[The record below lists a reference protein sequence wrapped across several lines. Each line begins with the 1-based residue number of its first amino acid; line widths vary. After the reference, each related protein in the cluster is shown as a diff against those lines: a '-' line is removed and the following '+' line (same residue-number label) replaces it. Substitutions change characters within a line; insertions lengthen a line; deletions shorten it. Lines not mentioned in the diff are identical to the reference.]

1 MFRMQL
7 WSALLQ
13 TWEESFRYPGTLETT
28 QRVKEMSWHN
38 WQCYNYDKYNLDK
51 NDLPPGKLLLY
62 PIQVNPAF
70 LHPAQTSGT
79 ELFEILY
86 FCCIV
91 YFTFLLFIP
100 SLIFQVSH
108 HGEVSNLDM
117 FKSFPDYPDT
127 AKVMGGKSGV
137 SLLDKVTT

>member
-1 MFRMQL
+1 MLAAKLQVSSAFLPWCHSNICCFSAFTPYGDVHMFRMQL

-86 FCCIV
+86 LLLYCIL
-91 YFTFLLFIP
+91 Y
-100 SLIFQVSH
+100 VSPFH
-108 HGEVSNLDM
+108 S
-117 FKSFPDYPDT
+117 KSHL
-127 AKVMGGKSGV
+127 SGQPPR
-137 SLLDKVTT
+137 